1 MLAAER
7 RRYAAGALL
16 AVAVLKDD
24 LGRVLNEQDLF
35 AAGSSVERRHEFVF
49 RFERDGINARA

>member
-1 MLAAER
+1 
-7 RRYAAGALL
+7 
-16 AVAVLKDD
+16 VLKDD